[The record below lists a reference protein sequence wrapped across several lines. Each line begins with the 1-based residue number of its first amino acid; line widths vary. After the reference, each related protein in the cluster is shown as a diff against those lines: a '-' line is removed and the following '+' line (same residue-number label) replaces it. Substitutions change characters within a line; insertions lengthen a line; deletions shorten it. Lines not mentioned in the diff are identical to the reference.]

1 MSRTSQCSRC
11 ILSGFL
17 LVFVQANAGAVA
29 KPHVI
34 TFGKW
39 TTVQGTSA
47 VLGDDQPL
55 TLKIRPVLVDGRV
68 KEFSFGA
75 VHDVTD
81 RIFVIQ
87 RAFRVNDSLPQESSP
102 TRWQWQK
109 GGWLLVDRVTGRI
122 SPLNLPQFDADFS
135 IVSWYRDYAAY
146 CGVSDDGRQIYAVVA
161 QLGRRKPVIKWQVQL
176 PQEETKTEDAQ
187 IEKTKPVSEA
197 GPKLQPGSACALPN
211 WQRNP
216 ARITFEGDPS
226 AKRTYL
232 IRSHTVDL
240 LPEDDDEDEATR

>member
-1 MSRTSQCSRC
+1 MLRISQSNRLLVC
-11 ILSGFL
+11 GFL
-17 LVFVQANAGAVA
+17 FLFVQGASAVA

-39 TTVQGTSA
+39 TTVQCTSA
-47 VLGDDQPL
+47 AQGDDRPL
-55 TLKIRPVLVDGRV
+55 TLKIRPLLVDGRV

-75 VHDVTD
+75 AHDVTD

-109 GGWLLVDRVTGRI
+109 GGWLLVDRATGRI
-122 SPLNLPQFDADFS
+122 SPLNLPQFDADS
-135 IVSWYRDYAAY
+135 STVSWYRDYAAY

-161 QLGRRKPVIKWQVQL
+161 RLGRRKPVIKWQMQM
-176 PQEETKTEDAQ
+176 PKEETKTEETQ
-187 IEKTKPVSEA
+187 IEKTKPAAEA
-197 GPKLQPGSACALPN
+197 ETTRQPDSVCAVPN

-232 IRSHTVDL
+232 IHSHAVDL
-240 LPEDDDEDEATR
+240 LPEDDGEEEPTR